1 MHPASNAECIGDDN
15 WLIVPTLASCV
26 TLGKLYQL
34 PKPQF
39 PDLKDDDKSIDEVGL
54 LGGLSDRKHVKA
66 LTPGLGLRCMQSMAE
81 LVDFVWS
88 LPWQRGSFEDN

>member
-1 MHPASNAECIGDDN
+1 MHPASNAECIGDGN

-54 LGGLSDRKHVKA
+54 LGGLSDR
-66 LTPGLGLRCMQSMAE
+66 
-81 LVDFVWS
+81 
-88 LPWQRGSFEDN
+88 